1 MDIIAKQFTSIGGL
15 QDTLL
20 PGLRSDSQYRG
31 FKYGGGGRVAQ
42 VHHCQNEHHWIFT
55 CEVPAGGAGSSQGE
69 VAVFDS
75 LAGSEAFLSSA
86 IKRNLF
92 DIAYPK
98 GSKADTLLIN
108 RRRAQ
113 AQRGGT
119 QCGDFCIA
127 YMVAFAHG
135 DSFAQMEQQTF
146 DQKAMRAHLADCLQ
160 KKTFT
165 RFPTARGPVR
175 STPSQTYKIHRI

>member
-1 MDIIAKQFTSIGGL
+1 M
-15 QDTLL
+15 
-20 PGLRSDSQYRG
+20 
-31 FKYGGGGRVAQ
+31 
-42 VHHCQNEHHWIFT
+42 
-55 CEVPAGGAGSSQGE
+55 
-69 VAVFDS
+69 FDS

-127 YMVAFAHG
+127 YMVAFAHS

-146 DQKAMRAHLADCLQ
+146 HQEAMRAHLADCLQ
-160 KKTFT
+160 KEIFT
-165 RFPTARGPVR
+165 RFPTAWGPVK
-175 STPSQTYKIHRI
+175 STPSQTYKIHRM

>member
-20 PGLRSDSQYRG
+20 PGLRSDNQYRG

-55 CEVPAGGAGSSQGE
+55 CEVSSGGASSSQGE

-75 LAGSEAFLSSA
+75 LAGSDAFLH
-86 IKRNLF
+86 
-92 DIAYPK
+92 
-98 GSKADTLLIN
+98 
-108 RRRAQ
+108 RAQ
-113 AQRGGT
+113 AQRGNT

-135 DSFAQMEQQTF
+135 NRFAQMEQQTF
-146 DQKAMRAHLADCLQ
+146 DQKAMRAHLVDCLQ

-165 RFPTARGPVR
+165 RFQLRGDR
-175 STPSQTYKIHRI
+175 